1 MVADVEARLR
11 RMLDAVVRISDL
23 ELDAVLHGLLEAAT
37 DLVGRALRRAR
48 RHLPRRARPV
58 AVRPHRHGPRGGRRR
73 RAPAGG
79 SRGAR
84 AAHRRT
90 APAAHR
96 GPHPRR
102 LRRRPAPGHPA
113 MRSFLGVP
121 VVVRGEVFGNLYLTE
136 KRPDRDGGLFT
147 ADDEEVALA
156 LAAIAGTAVANAD
169 LHTDAQRLAVLEDRD
184 RIAHDL
190 HDHVVQRLFAAGLSL
205 RAATSRL
212 DQARDAALTAS
223 LSGVVTQLDEVVR
236 DIRTTIFS
244 LHAAAGTSGGLRRR
258 LLDLA
263 EEVAAATSMT
273 LRTSGAVDVLV
284 DGTLATDVLAVVRE
298 AASNAVRHG
307 RAPHVVVTV
316 DATAEDPVGGGDAVV
331 VQVDDDGDGLDLRA
345 ARSGLAGLQERAVRR
360 GGALE
365 VRQRTGGG
373 TRLLWWAPLDAPA
386 A

>member
-37 DLVGRALRRAR
+37 DLVGARYAALGVISPDGRGLSRFVHTGMDPAAVAAVG
-48 RHLPRRARPV
+48 HLPEGRGVLGRLIAEPRPLRIEDLTRDAS
-58 AVRPHRHGPRGGRRR
+58 AVGLP
-73 RAPAGG
+73 
-79 SRGAR
+79 
-84 AAHRRT
+84 
-90 APAAHR
+90 
-96 GPHPRR
+96 
-102 LRRRPAPGHPA
+102 PGHPA

-136 KRPDRDGGLFT
+136 KRADRDGGLFT

-345 ARSGLAGLQERAVRR
+345 ARSGLVGLQERAVRR

-386 A
+386 V